1 MQLPEILAGPVAET
15 GKKRKF
21 AAPGEVIDVSCEDP
35 EEDEVP
41 VSDKHMCWLWL
52 VTHVHQREGW
62 LWEIWSIAPKR
73 TWGRDGR

>member
-21 AAPGEVIDVSCEDP
+21 AAPGEVIEVSCEDP

-41 VSDKHMCWLWL
+41 VSDKRMCWL
-52 VTHVHQREGW
+52 
-62 LWEIWSIAPKR
+62 
-73 TWGRDGR
+73 